1 MTAGSFWKR
10 IKGALKKFVRTITDV
25 VIPVIQTVSVA
36 LTPVLPG
43 VATAL
48 GLVATAGQAV
58 IKGIMSATSVSN
70 ANTLGSYAAG
80 TGDKFML
87 TYQARICKVVNGSPQ
102 LVDPMIY
109 GDDEWQNVN
118 DPFPYYV
125 NASDQPHVISNV
137 ANLSVSGKFM

>member
-1 MTAGSFWKR
+1 MVGYAEWYHAFSVFLAGFTTANVTAGSFWKR

-48 GLVATAGQAV
+48 GLVATAGQAI

-70 ANTLGSYAAG
+70 ANTLGSYAEG

-109 GDDEWQNVN
+109 GDDEW
-118 DPFPYYV
+118 
-125 NASDQPHVISNV
+125 
-137 ANLSVSGKFM
+137 